1 LPCVRIARDSSMD
14 GGEGAWIPDEGTGAV
29 VAAGVSDPVDGTGGG
44 GAPEDDTTGAEG
56 AEVDMK
62 SGTRLLEP
70 RLRRLY

>member
-1 LPCVRIARDSSMD
+1 MD

-29 VAAGVSDPVDGTGGG
+29 VPAVVNVPVDGTGGG
-44 GAPEDDTTGAEG
+44 GAHVDGTTGAEG

-62 SGTRLLEP
+62 SDTRLLWL